1 MVTHPLIS
9 YCQCIHTIAASY
21 SDPTLLILLM
31 HTAAACMLRLSVDET
46 EDCTYVLGA
55 LAISAIDERVGG
67 GVGVQADAAGNKKG
81 NLSSW
86 QVQCSTLAELI

>member
-1 MVTHPLIS
+1 
-9 YCQCIHTIAASY
+9 
-21 SDPTLLILLM
+21 
-31 HTAAACMLRLSVDET
+31 MLRLSVDES

-55 LAISAIDERVGG
+55 LAISAIDDSFSTGG
-67 GVGVQADAAGNKKG
+67 GGGMGLQADAVGKKG

>member
-1 MVTHPLIS
+1 
-9 YCQCIHTIAASY
+9 
-21 SDPTLLILLM
+21 
-31 HTAAACMLRLSVDET
+31 MLRLSVDET

-67 GVGVQADAAGNKKG
+67 GGVGVQADAVGKKG

-86 QVQCSTLAELI
+86 QVLCSTLAELI

>member
-1 MVTHPLIS
+1 
-9 YCQCIHTIAASY
+9 
-21 SDPTLLILLM
+21 
-31 HTAAACMLRLSVDET
+31 MLRLSVDET

-67 GVGVQADAAGNKKG
+67 AVGLQADAVGKKG

-86 QVQCSTLAELI
+86 QVKCSTLAELI